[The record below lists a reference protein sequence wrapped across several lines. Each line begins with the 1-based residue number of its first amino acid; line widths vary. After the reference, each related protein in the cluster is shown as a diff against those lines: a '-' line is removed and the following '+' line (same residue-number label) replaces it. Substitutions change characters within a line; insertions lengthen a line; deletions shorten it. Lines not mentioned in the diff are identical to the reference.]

1 MPNNNNPANLFALVD
16 DDDTPIRRIPLTAA
30 LNAELAQLFAGQQA
44 ALLEDKQAIA
54 FTGSYNVD
62 EGEIFFIADYP
73 LPPAIAQAIG
83 NPLNCPLL
91 NLNTETHRI
100 KALFSG
106 NWSAAA
112 KTVNFQV
119 FDTGKLLSNHWTL
132 VGLPIHAGDTYKRLE
147 EPGLMLQEKLTA
159 HCHNGT
165 LYFNSYYNTKRILD
179 LSDYYRE
186 ATDADLDAF
195 AGTDLFAFED
205 KEGFKEQADSII
217 RKKIALL
224 QKNEV
229 LKDISV
235 TDIQT
240 VAINFNAELPPEHH
254 IKITVNNDGKLVIP
268 GDRKQL
274 KELIRFLDEDYVTA
288 PLTKRK
294 CLTNSK
300 QYL

>member
-1 MPNNNNPANLFALVD
+1 MPNNNNTPNLFALVNEYEA
-16 DDDTPIRRIPLTAA
+16 PIRRIPLTAA
-30 LNAELAQLFAGQQA
+30 LNTELAQLFAEQQA
-44 ALLEDKQAIA
+44 ALLGDKQPIA

-62 EGEIFFIADYP
+62 EGEIFTLDDYALSP
-73 LPPAIAQAIG
+73 SIGQAIG
-83 NPLNCPLL
+83 NPLNCPVL

-106 NWSAAA
+106 NWTATN

-119 FDTGKLLSNHWTL
+119 FDAGKLLSNRWTL

-147 EPGLMLQEKLTA
+147 EPGLILQNKLTA
-159 HCHNGT
+159 HFHNGT
-165 LYFNSYYNTKRILD
+165 LYFSSYHNTKRFLD
-179 LSDYYRE
+179 LADYYRE
-186 ATDADLDAF
+186 ATDTDLDEF
-195 AGTDLFAFED
+195 AATELFVFED
-205 KEGFKEQADSII
+205 QAGFKEQADSII

-229 LKDISV
+229 LKDITV

-240 VAINFNAELPPEHH
+240 VANNFNAELPEEHR
-254 IKITVNNDGKLVIP
+254 IAIMVNDDGKLVIP
-268 GDRKQL
+268 EDKKEL